1 MSKPFLVVNPR
12 SAGGATA
19 RHFDEIAAAVRGAV
33 GECAHGFTERPLH
46 ATELTRA
53 ALRAGAGLVIAIGG
67 DGTINEVVNGF
78 FEPLRPGEPARA
90 VDPGATLAILP
101 RGTGGDFRRTLGLD
115 GDLAASAARLRGQR
129 RRVDLGR
136 VDYTAGDGR
145 GCSRLFINVSGAGVG
160 ARIVDISNAGSKVL
174 GGKLTFLLASL
185 RGLMGWTD
193 VGVRAFLDGGP
204 AQDLSVTS
212 FSVANGRFFGGGM
225 EVAPGARI
233 DDGLFHVTI
242 WSGFGL
248 GDFILKAGRMYDG
261 SHVKLPGTRVATA
274 KTVRL
279 EPRGGGRGGASGEVL
294 VEADGEGLGRLP
306 ADFTLLPGA
315 LSLLS

>member
-1 MSKPFLVVNPR
+1 MGKPFLVVNPR

-19 RHFDEIAAAVRGAV
+19 RHFDEVAAAARGAL
-33 GECAHGFTERPLH
+33 GECAHAFTDRPGH

-53 ALRAGAGLVIAIGG
+53 ALRSGAGLVVAIGG

-78 FEPLRPGEPARA
+78 FEPLRPGESPRA
-90 VDPGATLAILP
+90 VDPGAALAILP

-115 GDLAASAARLRGQR
+115 GALAKSAARLRGER
-129 RRVDLGR
+129 RRVDVGR
-136 VDYTAGDGR
+136 VDYTGAGG
-145 GCSRLFINVSGAGVG
+145 GSASRLFINVSGAGVG
-160 ARIVDISNAGSKVL
+160 ARIVDISNASTKVL

-185 RGLMGWTD
+185 RGLAGWRD
-193 VGVRAFLDGGP
+193 VAVRARLDAGP
-204 AQDLSVTS
+204 VEDLSVTS

-248 GDFILKAGRMYDG
+248 GDFILRAGRMYDG
-261 SHVKLPGTRVATA
+261 SHVRLPGTRVATA

-279 EPRGGGRGGASGEVL
+279 ERGGRPGSGAAGEIL
-294 VEADGEGLGRLP
+294 VEADGEGLGHLP
-306 ADFTLLPGA
+306 ADFTILPGA
-315 LSLLS
+315 LSLLC

>member
-1 MSKPFLVVNPR
+1 MNRPYLVVNPR
-12 SAGGATA
+12 SASGATA
-19 RHFDEIAAAVRGAV
+19 RHFDEIAAAVRGSL
-33 GECAHGFTERPLH
+33 GECAHGFTEGPRH

-53 ALRAGAGLVIAIGG
+53 ALRSGAGLVVAIGG

-78 FEPLRPGEPARA
+78 FEPLRPGEAARPIA
-90 VDPGATLAILP
+90 PGAALAILP

-115 GDLAASAARLRGQR
+115 GELSKSAARLRVQP

-136 VDYTAGDGR
+136 VDYTERSGAVA
-145 GCSRLFINVSGAGVG
+145 SRLFINVSGAGVG
-160 ARIVDISNAGSKVL
+160 ARIVAISNAGSKAL

-185 RGLMGWTD
+185 RGLANWSD
-193 VGVRAFLDGGP
+193 VPVRAILDGGP
-204 AQDLSVTS
+204 AEELSITS

-225 EVAPGARI
+225 EVAPEARI

-248 GDFILKAGRMYDG
+248 SDFILKAGRMYDG

-279 EPRGGGRGGASGEVL
+279 ERGAKARPGASADVA
-294 VEADGEGLGRLP
+294 VEADGEDLGHLP
-306 ADFTLLPGA
+306 ADYTIVPGA
-315 LSLLS
+315 LLLLA

>member
-1 MSKPFLVVNPR
+1 MKKTYLVVNPPSGDR
-12 SAGGATA
+12 ATD
-19 RHFDEIAAAVRGAV
+19 RHFDQIAAAVRGSL
-33 GECAHGFTERPLH
+33 GECEHGFTEGPRH

-53 ALRAGAGLVIAIGG
+53 ALRSGADLVVAIGG

-78 FEPLRPGEPARA
+78 FEPLRLGEAPRPIAPGVA
-90 VDPGATLAILP
+90 LAILP

-115 GDLAASAARLRGQR
+115 GELAKSAARLRGEA

-136 VDYTAGDGR
+136 VDYTER
-145 GCSRLFINVSGAGVG
+145 GGALASRLFINVSGAGVG
-160 ARIVDISNAGSKVL
+160 ARIVAISNAGSKVL

-185 RGLMGWTD
+185 RGLAGWTD
-193 VGVRAFLDGGP
+193 VRIRAILDDGP
-204 AQDLSVTS
+204 AEELSITS

-233 DDGLFHVTI
+233 DDGIFHVTI

-261 SHVKLPGTRVATA
+261 SHVKLAGTRVATA

-279 EPRGGGRGGASGEVL
+279 APGAAARVGASAEVA
-294 VEADGEGLGRLP
+294 VEADGEELGHLP
-306 ADFTLLPGA
+306 ADFTILPGA